1 MAIKASWQ
9 YLELEIRFYFP
20 SPVVWDGQLS
30 KTAVSFEKKKGING
44 CCVGIISHFAGKKI
58 IAQRRLK
65 GVQVINLEPLG
76 PA

>member
-1 MAIKASWQ
+1 MAIKGTWQ
-9 YLELEIRFYFP
+9 YLELGIRVYFP

-30 KTAVSFEKKKGING
+30 KTAVPFEKKEGING
-44 CCVGIISHFAGKKI
+44 CCVGIISHFARKKI

-65 GVQVINLEPLG
+65 CVQVINLEPLG